1 MLALCAIAV
10 AQARPTERSITSPDG
25 SLKLTVTIDKDIRWS
40 VTDGSTTVIAPSQ
53 IAMQV
58 GPEEVWGVNPIL
70 RKATTG
76 SIDERIPSP
85 LYKKA
90 EVEDRCTTLT
100 LSFKGDYAIELRAY
114 DNAAAYRFVSTR
126 KAPYTVKHEVA
137 EFNFED
143 DNMVYCSYVRSN
155 EKKSFAEQYYN
166 SFEGPYV
173 LEPMSKMGN
182 NRLMYLLN
190 LFNNVLFQFF
200 TYFHPRKMFFSI
212 ISNFLCFFTCIC
224 FFSCFYHC
232 CC

>member
-58 GPEEVWGVNPIL
+58 GQDEVWGVNPIL

-100 LSFKGDYAIELRAY
+100 LSFKGDYAIELRAMTQS
-114 DNAAAYRFVSTR
+114 RGS
-126 KAPYTVKHEVA
+126 YT
-137 EFNFED
+137 FNFVRYED
-143 DNMVYCSYVRSN
+143 CPPAAQA
-155 EKKSFAEQYYN
+155 KA
-166 SFEGPYV
+166 
-173 LEPMSKMGN
+173 
-182 NRLMYLLN
+182 
-190 LFNNVLFQFF
+190 
-200 TYFHPRKMFFSI
+200 I
-212 ISNFLCFFTCIC
+212 AI
-224 FFSCFYHC
+224 
-232 CC
+232 